1 MELDVGFFSRLVV
14 QPVVVI
20 STVSPNGVSNAA
32 PISFNAP
39 ATTGPP
45 PLYGFCCE
53 TKHDTWRNIRE
64 NGEFVVNMVG
74 KEFAP
79 IMDELASDLPYEESE
94 IAHCGLTEEEA
105 STVSPPRIAEAYG
118 WLECRM
124 REHVELSERAVW
136 IIGEVTAVAVKE
148 DAFDEILKLEKVNP
162 LHLVTAGGYV
172 ADMRRITKT

>member
-1 MELDVGFFSRLVV
+1 MELDKSYFSRLVV
-14 QPVVVI
+14 QPVIVVTTI
-20 STVSPNGVSNAA
+20 SPNGVSNAA

-39 ATTGPP
+39 VTTGPP

-53 TKHDTWRNIRE
+53 TEHDTWRNIKE

-79 IMDELASDLPYEESE
+79 MMNELAADLPYEVSE
-94 IAHCGLTEEEA
+94 IAHCGLTEEKA
-105 STVSPPRIAEAYG
+105 ATVSPPRIAEAYG
-118 WLECRM
+118 WIECRM
-124 REHVELSERAVW
+124 REHVERTERVVW
-136 IIGEVTAVAVKE
+136 IIGEVTAVAAKD
-148 DAFDEILKLEKVNP
+148 DAFDETLRLERANP

>member
-20 STVSPNGVSNAA
+20 STISPNDVSNAA

-53 TKHDTWRNIRE
+53 TEHDTWRNIRE

-79 IMDELASDLPYEESE
+79 MMNELASDLPYEESE

-118 WLECRM
+118 WIECRM
-124 REHVELSERAVW
+124 REHVELYERAVW
-136 IIGEVTAVAVKE
+136 IIGEVTAVAAKE
-148 DAFDEILKLEKVNP
+148 DAFDEILKLETANP

-172 ADMRRITKT
+172 ADMRRVSKT